1 MDKTYHSKCGF
12 ALRHPHNLQRAL
24 ADNKLELR
32 SDKFILCSGS
42 MTYQAD
48 QAMQYNTS
56 ELCDLYA
63 DMIDVV
69 EPLFANYGGRRSFG
83 GMIQTIKCFEDN
95 GLIRQV
101 LSEPGVGKVLLVDGG
116 GSARRALLDAEL
128 AVMAAENGWEGVVLY
143 GSVRDVDTLEDFD
156 IGIQAVNAIPVGAD
170 DQGFGEV
177 DVPVNFAGVTFLPGD
192 HLYADSTGIILSA
205 DPLDIE

>member
-1 MDKTYHSKCGF
+1 MLV
-12 ALRHPHNLQRAL
+12 ALNQDLL
-24 ADNKLELR
+24 LEVGLDR
-32 SDKFILCSGS
+32 FILCSGS
-42 MTYQAD
+42 MTYQVGN
-48 QAMQYNTS
+48 QMQYNTS

-69 EPLFANYGGRRSFG
+69 EPIFANYGGRRSFG
-83 GMIQTIKCFEDN
+83 GVINTLKCFEDN
-95 GLIRQV
+95 GLVRQM
-101 LSEPGVGKVLLVDGG
+101 LSEPGVGKVLLIDGG
-116 GSARRALLDAEL
+116 GSARRALIDAEL
-128 AVMAAENGWEGVVLY
+128 AAMAAENGWEGIVCY

-156 IGIQAVNAIPVGAD
+156 IGIQAVNAIPVRAD

-177 DVPVNFAGVTFLPGD
+177 DAPVCFAGVTFLPGD

>member
-1 MDKTYHSKCGF
+1 MLV
-12 ALRHPHNLQRAL
+12 ALNQ
-24 ADNKLELR
+24 DMQLEVSLDR
-32 SDKFILCSGS
+32 FILCSGS
-42 MTYQAD
+42 MTYQVGN
-48 QAMQYNTS
+48 QMQYNTS

-69 EPLFANYGGRRSFG
+69 EPIFANYGGRRSFG
-83 GMIQTIKCFEDN
+83 GVISTLKCFEDN
-95 GLIRQV
+95 GLVRQM
-101 LSEPGVGKVLLVDGG
+101 LSEPGVGKVLLIDGG
-116 GSARRALLDAEL
+116 GSARRALIDAEL
-128 AVMAAENGWEGVVLY
+128 AAMAAENGWEGLVCY

-156 IGIQAVNAIPVGAD
+156 IGIQAVNAIPVRAD

-177 DVPVNFAGVTFLPGD
+177 DAPVCFAGVTFLPGD